1 MKVVIAVLFIISAI
15 FLGACL
21 GSLPVPGGNDQPVA
35 SLETPVPTDEATPNV
50 FEYGEAAYSE
60 SIDTVF
66 LESFPLQVH
75 AVVKGNLPDGCTT
88 IQRHEVKRKG
98 NLFTIKI
105 FTQRQKDAICT
116 QALVPFEYII
126 PLDVYNLPAGKYMVK
141 ANEISTE
148 FSFSQD
154 NVPQE
159 SSGG

>member
-1 MKVVIAVLFIISAI
+1 MKMVNAVLFIISAI

-21 GSLPVPGGNDQPVA
+21 GSLPVPGSNDQPVT
-35 SLETPVPTDEATPNV
+35 SLETPVPTDEASPNV
-50 FEYGEAAYSE
+50 FEYGEAAFIE

-66 LESFPLQVH
+66 LESFPLQIH

-88 IQRHEVKRKG
+88 IQRHEVKREG
-98 NLFTIKI
+98 NLFTINI
-105 FTQRQKDAICT
+105 FTQRPKDYICT

-141 ANEISTE
+141 ANEVTAE